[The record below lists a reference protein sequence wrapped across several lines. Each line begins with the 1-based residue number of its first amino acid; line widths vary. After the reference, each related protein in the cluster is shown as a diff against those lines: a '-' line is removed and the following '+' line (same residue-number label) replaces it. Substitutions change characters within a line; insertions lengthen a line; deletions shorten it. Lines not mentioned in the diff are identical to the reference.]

1 MSNKK
6 PGHVVEVLVSKT
18 KRISVKMPVKVIWA
32 SFPKTGTKSLWRALN
47 HLGYNHF
54 DVPSW
59 IDHMLDEW
67 VSFMQGETSFDPVYQ
82 KFNELGG
89 ESFTDLPFNLYWEE
103 FFKRDPTVKV
113 ILGKVG

>member
-1 MSNKK
+1 
-6 PGHVVEVLVSKT
+6 
-18 KRISVKMPVKVIWA
+18 MPLKVIGA

-54 DVPSW
+54 DVPCW
-59 IDHMLDEW
+59 IDDMLDEW
-67 VSFMQGETSFDPVYQ
+67 VNFMQGETSFDPVYQ

-113 ILGKVG
+113 ILGKVGQCAKFN